1 MHQVDEHV
9 PTADLGALTAIYR
22 QIIDRYFA

>member
-9 PTADLGALTAIYR
+9 PTADLLALTHIYR
-22 QIIDRYFA
+22 EILDRYFG